1 MRIAGRRFG
10 LLMIDM
16 VVGDAIGAGIV
27 VNHRLVVFGVSRRLG
42 S

>member
-1 MRIAGRRFG
+1 MRIVGRRFG
-10 LLMIDM
+10 LLM
-16 VVGDAIGAGIV
+16 IV